1 MAKTFAFQNLPSV
14 RKRRSMFDLSH
25 GLKTSMSAGRLYP
38 IFCQEVYPGDTFK
51 DKTSV
56 VVRVTSAFLKPVM
69 DNCFM
74 DTYFFFVPNRLVMD
88 KWSAVMGE
96 NKNSAWAPSA
106 YATVPTASAGNVKPG
121 SVGDYLGLPADST
134 KTIPAGVNI
143 LPFRAYALIW
153 DEWFRDQNNQQPMN
167 ISKGDTASSS
177 EVYNDSE
184 WSPTNYFGKL
194 APVGKMHDYFTS
206 CLPSPQK
213 GDSVDFGLMK
223 SPERVLPVAGLPWAP
238 STRSTNR
245 NLTNA
250 SISLF
255 PPESEIQALMKN
267 AGYFISGDRLTS
279 GHNAGYIDFIGE
291 GHPSAGTTPSAVG
304 GIAQAQFGGTGAS
317 LDGVLGF
324 TGTTQGSQTTA
335 QIANLAAYD
344 SGQEFGATSVNELR
358 YAFALQRMLEKDALG
373 GTRYTEY
380 LLSHFGVSSPDAR
393 LNRSELLG
401 GHRFPISVQ
410 QVSQTSQPSDSSPL
424 GAVGA
429 YSLSNGECRFTKGF
443 VEHGF
448 IIGVAM
454 IRQYHTYQQGIERF
468 WFRSKRPDYYDPV
481 FANIGEQPVYKSE
494 LYALG
499 ETDLK
504 SQPFGYNEAWADL
517 RYRPNRVTG
526 QMRSN
531 IQNSLDI
538 WHFADDY
545 ENAPTLNSQFIEETP
560 NYIDRT
566 LAVPSASQDQ
576 FIVDFY
582 HKCPAYRCLPVYST
596 PSMLG
601 R

>member
-51 DKTSV
+51 DKTNV
-56 VVRVTSAFLKPVM
+56 VARVTSAFLKPVM

-106 YATVPTASAGNVKPG
+106 YATVPTAVAGNVKPG
-121 SVGDYLGLPADST
+121 TVGDYLGLPADST

-167 ISKGDTASSS
+167 ISKGDIASSS

-213 GDSVDFGLMK
+213 GNQVDFGIL
-223 SPERVLPVAGLPWAP
+223 STPERLLPV
-238 STRSTNR
+238 SSIR
-245 NLTNA
+245 TNA
-250 SISLF
+250 GNFSGDFSAMGSLF
-255 PPESEIQALMKN
+255 PVASKVDELAKSIGFNGSNPSGLRGLYMSTDYEKWVAPGGDIALN
-267 AGYFISGDRLTS
+267 SNPSSSG
-279 GHNAGYIDFIGE
+279 
-291 GHPSAGTTPSAVG
+291 
-304 GIAQAQFGGTGAS
+304 Q
-317 LDGVLGF
+317 GVLLSR
-324 TGTTQGSQTTA
+324 GTASDGSGNVLYPF
-335 QIANLAAYD
+335 NLAAYD
-344 SGQEFGATSVNELR
+344 SGQELGATSINELR

-410 QVSQTSQPSDSSPL
+410 QVSQTSQPSESSPL

-468 WFRSKRPDYYDPV
+468 WFRSKRTDYYDPV

-494 LYALG
+494 LFALG

-504 SQPFGYNEAWADL
+504 AQPFGYNEAWADL

-531 IQNSLDI
+531 ITNSLDI

-560 NYIDRT
+560 TYIDRT
-566 LAVPSASQDQ
+566 LAVPSSSQDQ
-576 FIVDFY
+576 FIVDIY

>member
-51 DKTSV
+51 DKTNV
-56 VVRVTSAFLKPVM
+56 VARVTSAFLKPVM

-74 DTYFFFVPNRLVMD
+74 DIYFFFVPNRLVMD

-106 YATVPTASAGNVKPG
+106 YATVPTAAAGNVKPG
-121 SVGDYLGLPADST
+121 SVGDYLGLPVDSI

-213 GDSVDFGLMK
+213 GDAVDFSIIS
-223 SPERVLPVAGLPWAP
+223 SPERLLPVSTLRVNAGNTNPGGISMGGLFPSDYAHVTQLAKDMGFASASQSGSNGLFMSTSERVWSAP
-238 STRSTNR
+238 SG
-245 NLTNA
+245 
-250 SISLF
+250 
-255 PPESEIQALMKN
+255 EIAIM
-267 AGYFISGDRLTS
+267 S
-279 GHNAGYIDFIGE
+279 
-291 GHPSAGTTPSAVG
+291 SAGTGQGRFLSR
-304 GIAQAQFGGTGAS
+304 GTS
-317 LDGVLGF
+317 SDGSGNILYPF
-324 TGTTQGSQTTA
+324 
-335 QIANLAAYD
+335 NLAAYD
-344 SGQEFGATSVNELR
+344 SGQELGATSVNELR

-429 YSLSNGECRFTKGF
+429 YSLSNGVCRFTKGF

-468 WFRSKRPDYYDPV
+468 WFRSKRTDYYDPV

-494 LYALG
+494 LFALG

-504 SQPFGYNEAWADL
+504 AQPFGYNEAWADL

-531 IQNSLDI
+531 IAQSLDI

-560 NYIDRT
+560 TYIDRT
-566 LAVPSASQDQ
+566 LAVPSSSQDQ
-576 FIVDFY
+576 FIVDIY

>member
-56 VVRVTSAFLKPVM
+56 VARVTSAFLKPVM

-106 YATVPTASAGNVKPG
+106 FATVPTASSGNVKPG

-134 KTIPAGVNI
+134 KSIPAGVNI

-167 ISKGDTASSS
+167 INKGDTAGSY
-177 EVYNDSE
+177 EVYNDDE

-213 GDSVDFGLMK
+213 GDSVDFGLITT
-223 SPERVLPVAGLPWAP
+223 PARVLPVTAL
-238 STRSTNR
+238 RVNR
-245 NLTNA
+245 NTSPTSHSFLPGET
-250 SISLF
+250 S
-255 PPESEIQALMKN
+255 SEYKKLLSD
-267 AGYFISGDRLTS
+267 AGYVWGTDNNNGVIMYGPNSSSFGSAGISGR
-279 GHNAGYIDFIGE
+279 
-291 GHPSAGTTPSAVG
+291 
-304 GIAQAQFGGTGAS
+304 
-317 LDGVLGF
+317 VLG
-324 TGTTQGSQTTA
+324 TQPNAASVPVLGGYPTNSGSRSDVYLN
-335 QIANLAAYD
+335 NLAAYD
-344 SGQEFGATSVNELR
+344 SGQELGASSVNELR

-448 IIGVAM
+448 VIGVAM

-468 WFRSKRPDYYDPV
+468 WFRSKRTDYYDPV

-499 ETDLK
+499 ESDLK
-504 SQPFGYNEAWADL
+504 ATTFGYNEAWADL

-531 IQNSLDI
+531 ISNTLDI

-560 NYIDRT
+560 TYIDRT
-566 LAVPSASQDQ
+566 LAVPSSSQDQ
-576 FIVDFY
+576 FIVDIY

>member
-25 GLKTSMSAGRLYP
+25 GIKTSMSAGRLYP

-51 DKTSV
+51 DKTNV
-56 VVRVTSAFLKPVM
+56 VARVSSAFLKPVM

-74 DTYFFFVPNRLVMD
+74 DVYFFFVPNRLVMD

-106 YATVPTASAGNVKPG
+106 YATVPTANAGVVKPG
-121 SVGDYLGLPADST
+121 TVGDYLGLPVDST
-134 KTIPAGVNI
+134 KSIPGGVNI

-167 ISKGDTASSS
+167 ISRGTFATSS

-213 GDSVDFGLMK
+213 GDAVDIAPVQTAM
-223 SPERVLPVAGLPWAP
+223 VNPVAGDSAFLAQRKDKIASIAQPIIYGRYQLTDFVNNGDATDVMLGAALSSSTPVAGYPYNQFVFKNP
-238 STRSTNR
+238 STDTYTYGVGTEANVTGGEAVKIEHIPL
-245 NLTNA
+245 NL
-250 SISLF
+250 
-255 PPESEIQALMKN
+255 
-267 AGYFISGDRLTS
+267 
-279 GHNAGYIDFIGE
+279 
-291 GHPSAGTTPSAVG
+291 
-304 GIAQAQFGGTGAS
+304 
-317 LDGVLGF
+317 GVDV
-324 TGTTQGSQTTA
+324 S
-335 QIANLAAYD
+335 
-344 SGQEFGATSVNELR
+344 SVNINELR

-410 QVSQTSQPSDSSPL
+410 QVSQTSQPSDTSPL

-448 IIGVAM
+448 VIGVAM

-468 WFRSKRPDYYDPV
+468 WFRSKRTDYYDPV

-499 ETDLK
+499 SSDLK
-504 SQPFGYNEAWADL
+504 EAPFGYNEAWADL

-531 IQNSLDI
+531 VPHSFHI

-560 NYIDRT
+560 TYIDRT
-566 LAVPSASQDQ
+566 LAVPSTSQDQ
-576 FIVDFY
+576 FIVDIY
-582 HKCPAYRCLPVYST
+582 HNCPAYRCLPVYST

>member
-25 GLKTSMSAGRLYP
+25 GIKTSMSAGRLYP

-51 DKTSV
+51 DKTNV
-56 VVRVTSAFLKPVM
+56 VARVSSAFLKPVM

-74 DTYFFFVPNRLVMD
+74 DVYFFFVPNRLVMD

-106 YATVPTASAGNVKPG
+106 YATVPTAGAGVIKPG
-121 SVGDYLGLPADST
+121 TVGDYLGLPVDST
-134 KTIPAGVNI
+134 KSIPPGINI

-167 ISKGDTASSS
+167 ISKGATPSSS
-177 EVYNDSE
+177 EIYNDSE

-194 APVGKMHDYFTS
+194 APVGKLHDYFTS

-213 GDSVDFGLMK
+213 GDAVDLGPLQTAYVNPVYMDNRQLRVRAGEILNSGVPTIYGRFSMDDVTPNGSVD
-223 SPERVLPVAGLPWAP
+223 
-238 STRSTNR
+238 
-245 NLTNA
+245 
-250 SISLF
+250 SISLGSVLDSTSPTNGYLTNSF
-255 PPESEIQALMKN
+255 EFKDSSVSNSPYSFGVGRES
-267 AGYFISGDRLTS
+267 
-279 GHNAGYIDFIGE
+279 
-291 GHPSAGTTPSAVG
+291 TP
-304 GIAQAQFGGTGAS
+304 
-317 LDGVLGF
+317 
-324 TGTTQGSQTTA
+324 GSP
-335 QIANLAAYD
+335 
-344 SGQEFGATSVNELR
+344 ATSSNNTQIPLNLGVEVSGVSINELR

-410 QVSQTSQPSDSSPL
+410 QVSQTSQPSESSPL

-429 YSLSNGECRFTKGF
+429 YSLSNGKCRFTKGF

-448 IIGVAM
+448 VIGVAM

-468 WFRSKRPDYYDPV
+468 WFRSKRTDYYDPV

-504 SQPFGYNEAWADL
+504 ATPFGYNEAFADL

-531 IQNSLDI
+531 ISNSLDI

-545 ENAPTLNSQFIEETP
+545 QNAPTLNSQFIQETP
-560 NYIDRT
+560 TYIDRT
-566 LAVPSASQDQ
+566 LAVPSTSQDQ
-576 FIVDFY
+576 FIVDIY
-582 HKCPAYRCLPVYST
+582 HNCPAYRCLPVYGT

>member
-25 GLKTSMSAGRLYP
+25 GIKTSMNAGRLYP

-51 DKTSV
+51 DKTNV
-56 VVRVTSAFLKPVM
+56 VARVSSAFLKPVM

-74 DTYFFFVPNRLVMD
+74 DVYFFFVPNRLVMD

-96 NKNSAWAPSA
+96 NKNSAWAPSS
-106 YATVPTASAGNVKPG
+106 YSTVPTAGAGVVKPG
-121 SVGDYLGLPADST
+121 TVGDYFGLPVDST
-134 KTIPAGVNI
+134 KSIPGGVNI

-167 ISKGDTASSS
+167 IYKGDAPSSH

-184 WSPTNYFGKL
+184 WSPNNYFGKL

-213 GDSVDFGLMK
+213 GDVVDIGPLQTAFVNPISLNDSQLRSRAGTVLDSHTPVIYGRFGLEDIT
-223 SPERVLPVAGLPWAP
+223 SNGNVYDVGLSSFLNS
-238 STRSTNR
+238 STPTNGY
-245 NLTNA
+245 LTN
-250 SISLF
+250 
-255 PPESEIQALMKN
+255 
-267 AGYFISGDRLTS
+267 
-279 GHNAGYIDFIGE
+279 DFIFKDSSVSSNPYSFG
-291 GHPSAGTTPSAVG
+291 VG
-304 GIAQAQFGGTGAS
+304 RETVPGGS
-317 LDGVLGF
+317 
-324 TGTTQGSQTTA
+324 
-335 QIANLAAYD
+335 
-344 SGQEFGATSVNELR
+344 GATSTNDTQIPLNLGVSVSGVSINELR

-448 IIGVAM
+448 VIGVAM

-468 WFRSKRPDYYDPV
+468 WFRSKRTDYYDPV

-499 ETDLK
+499 STDLK
-504 SQPFGYNEAWADL
+504 EAPFGYNEAWADL

-531 IQNSLDI
+531 VPHSFHI

-560 NYIDRT
+560 TYIDRT
-566 LAVPSASQDQ
+566 LAVPSTSQDQ
-576 FIVDFY
+576 FIVDIY
-582 HKCPAYRCLPVYST
+582 HNCPAYRCLPVYST

>member
-1 MAKTFAFQNLPSV
+1 MAKNFAFQNLPSV
-14 RKRRSMFDLSH
+14 KKRRSMFDLTH
-25 GLKTSMSAGRLYP
+25 GVKTSMSAGKLYP

-51 DKTSV
+51 DKTTIV
-56 VVRVTSAFLKPVM
+56 ARVTSAFLKPVM

-88 KWSAVMGE
+88 NWSAVMGE

-106 YATVPTASAGNVKPG
+106 YATAPTAAAGVISSG
-121 SVGDYLGLPADST
+121 TVGDYLGLPVDSLLS
-134 KTIPAGVNI
+134 IPAGVNI

-167 ISKGDTASSS
+167 INKTGTAGTY
-177 EVYNDSE
+177 EVYNNND

-213 GDSVDFGLMK
+213 GDPVELS
-223 SPERVLPVAGLPWAP
+223 VAGGFLPLRTDDTLHDLTDDDVDQPLKVGFGYFRNNIWTSYTP
-238 STRSTNR
+238 TRSDF
-245 NLTNA
+245 LGSDLSGA
-250 SISLF
+250 VSL
-255 PPESEIQALMKN
+255 M
-267 AGYFISGDRLTS
+267 Y
-279 GHNAGYIDFIGE
+279 
-291 GHPSAGTTPSAVG
+291 GTTSDG
-304 GIAQAQFGGTGAS
+304 STIAPNSRGQ
-317 LDGVLGF
+317 VLS
-324 TGTTQGSQTTA
+324 GTTYPAEVIKT
-335 QIANLAAYD
+335 NLGVE
-344 SGQEFGATSVNELR
+344 SSELGAVAINELR

-373 GTRYTEY
+373 GSRYTEY

-410 QVSQTSQPSDSSPL
+410 QVSQTSQPSESSPL

-448 IIGVAM
+448 VIGVAM

-468 WFRSKRPDYYDPV
+468 WFRSKRTDYYDPV

-504 SQPFGYNEAWADL
+504 ATPFGYNEAWADL

-531 IQNSLDI
+531 ISNSLDI

-545 ENAPTLNSQFIEETP
+545 ANAPTLNSQFIEETP
-560 NYIDRT
+560 VYIDRS
-566 LAVPSASQDQ
+566 LAVPSSSQDQ
-576 FIVDFY
+576 FIVDIY

>member
-1 MAKTFAFQNLPSV
+1 MAKHFAFQNLPSV
-14 RKRRSMFDLSH
+14 KKRRSMFDLTH
-25 GLKTSMSAGRLYP
+25 GIKTSMSAGKLYP

-51 DKTSV
+51 DKTSIV
-56 VVRVTSAFLKPVM
+56 ARVTSAFLKPVM

-106 YATVPTASAGNVKPG
+106 YASAPTAAAGVVKSG
-121 SVGDYLGLPADST
+121 TVGDYLGLPVDDTLS
-134 KTIPAGVNI
+134 IPSGVNI

-167 ISKGDTASSS
+167 IDKGEVAGSN
-177 EVYNDSE
+177 EVYNDSD

-213 GDSVDFGLMK
+213 GSAVELGLTEL
-223 SPERVLPVAGLPWAP
+223 PARVLPVAGAGINPETSATSP
-238 STRSTNR
+238 
-245 NLTNA
+245 
-250 SISLF
+250 SLF
-255 PPESEIQALMKN
+255 PDASELNSLLQS
-267 AGYFISGDRLTS
+267 AGYTTTGASFGLGTIYMGLNADSFATS
-279 GHNAGYIDFIGE
+279 LSTNQTVGLNGAASFAGAKPKLSNFTTDNPTG
-291 GHPSAGTTPSAVG
+291 SAGTAY
-304 GIAQAQFGGTGAS
+304 IN
-317 LDGVLGF
+317 
-324 TGTTQGSQTTA
+324 
-335 QIANLAAYD
+335 NLVAYD
-344 SGQEFGATSVNELR
+344 SGAELTPTTINELR

-373 GTRYTEY
+373 GSRYTEY

-410 QVSQTSQPSDSSPL
+410 QVSQTSQPSESSPL

-448 IIGVAM
+448 VIGVAM

-468 WFRSKRPDYYDPV
+468 WFRSKRTDYYDPV

-504 SQPFGYNEAWADL
+504 AIPFGYNEAWADL

-531 IQNSLDI
+531 ISNSLDI

-560 NYIDRT
+560 VYIDRS
-566 LAVPSASQDQ
+566 LAVPSSSQDQ
-576 FIVDFY
+576 FIVDIY

>member
-51 DKTSV
+51 DKTNV
-56 VVRVTSAFLKPVM
+56 VARVTSAFLKPVM

-106 YATVPTASAGNVKPG
+106 YATVPTAASGIVKPG
-121 SVGDYLGLPADST
+121 SVGDYLGLPADMTQS
-134 KTIPAGVNI
+134 IPAGVNI

-184 WSPTNYFGKL
+184 WSPINYFGKL
-194 APVGKMHDYFTS
+194 APVGKVHDYFTS

-213 GDSVDFGLMK
+213 GDAVDFGIL
-223 SPERVLPVAGLPWAP
+223 STPERILPVSGVDLG
-238 STRSTNR
+238 N
-245 NLTNA
+245 NA
-250 SISLF
+250 NGAKTSPSLF
-255 PPESEIQALMKN
+255 PDKSHLIELLNQAGYNVTLANMFGTGKVAVSTSPESTLFGADGVNL
-267 AGYFISGDRLTS
+267 
-279 GHNAGYIDFIGE
+279 
-291 GHPSAGTTPSAVG
+291 GT
-304 GIAQAQFGGTGAS
+304 IGGTSLAGALGSGS
-317 LDGVLGF
+317 LPSGSSINSSVGF
-324 TGTTQGSQTTA
+324 T
-335 QIANLAAYD
+335 NLAAYD
-344 SGQEFGATSVNELR
+344 SGQELGATSINELR

-410 QVSQTSQPSDSSPL
+410 QVSQTSQPSDTSPL

-429 YSLSNGECRFTKGF
+429 YSLSNGECCFTKGF

-468 WFRSKRPDYYDPV
+468 WFRSKRTDYYDPV

-494 LYALG
+494 LYAFG
-499 ETDLK
+499 ATDLK
-504 SQPFGYNEAWADL
+504 ETPFGYNEAWADL

-531 IQNSLDI
+531 IQKSLDI

-560 NYIDRT
+560 TYIDRT
-566 LAVPSASQDQ
+566 LAVPSTSQDQ
-576 FIVDFY
+576 FIVDIY

>member
-25 GLKTSMSAGRLYP
+25 GIKTSMSAGRLYP

-51 DKTSV
+51 DKTNV
-56 VVRVTSAFLKPVM
+56 VARVSSAFLKPVM

-74 DTYFFFVPNRLVMD
+74 DVYFFFVPNRLVMD

-106 YATVPTASAGNVKPG
+106 YATVPTAGAGVVKPG
-121 SVGDYLGLPADST
+121 TVGDYLGLPVDST
-134 KTIPAGVNI
+134 KSIPGGVNI

-167 ISKGDTASSS
+167 IYKGDVATSS

-213 GDSVDFGLMK
+213 GDAVAISPLQRSFVNPVSVDIDTLNARSAELVGSPAIYYGRYFMSGNSSNVSVLNSTLDQVVAPQVPGGGLHHYSYEYRENNSSPYKFGINN
-223 SPERVLPVAGLPWAP
+223 EATV
-238 STRSTNR
+238 
-245 NLTNA
+245 
-250 SISLF
+250 
-255 PPESEIQALMKN
+255 
-267 AGYFISGDRLTS
+267 
-279 GHNAGYIDFIGE
+279 
-291 GHPSAGTTPSAVG
+291 
-304 GIAQAQFGGTGAS
+304 GGTGVS
-317 LDGVLGF
+317 
-324 TGTTQGSQTTA
+324 TTA
-335 QIANLAAYD
+335 NHQTNVPLNLAVD
-344 SGQEFGATSVNELR
+344 VSGVDVNELR

-448 IIGVAM
+448 VIGVAM

-468 WFRSKRPDYYDPV
+468 WFRTKRTDYYDPV

-499 ETDLK
+499 ASDLK
-504 SQPFGYNEAWADL
+504 EAPFGYNEAWADL

-531 IQNSLDI
+531 VPHSFHI

-560 NYIDRT
+560 TYIDRT
-566 LAVPSASQDQ
+566 LAVPSSSQDQ
-576 FIVDFY
+576 FIVDIY
-582 HKCPAYRCLPVYST
+582 HNCPAYRCLPVYST

>member
-56 VVRVTSAFLKPVM
+56 VARVSSAFLKPVM

-106 YATVPTASAGNVKPG
+106 FATVPTASSGIVKPG
-121 SVGDYLGLPADST
+121 SVGDYLGLPADTT
-134 KTIPAGVNI
+134 KSIPAGVNI

-167 ISKGDTASSS
+167 INKGDSVGSN
-177 EVYNDSE
+177 EVYNEDE

-213 GDSVDFGLMK
+213 GDSVDFGIL
-223 SPERVLPVAGLPWAP
+223 SLPERLLPVSTIRANAGNTPVDYP
-238 STRSTNR
+238 TMG
-245 NLTNA
+245 
-250 SISLF
+250 SLF
-255 PPESEIQALMKN
+255 PDYDKTDKLAKDIGFTASSVGGSNGLFLSVNEKTWDVPTGDIALHSASGSGQGRLLSRGSSSES
-267 AGYFISGDRLTS
+267 S
-279 GHNAGYIDFIGE
+279 GYILY
-291 GHPSAGTTPSAVG
+291 PY
-304 GIAQAQFGGTGAS
+304 
-317 LDGVLGF
+317 
-324 TGTTQGSQTTA
+324 
-335 QIANLAAYD
+335 NLAAYD
-344 SGQEFGATSVNELR
+344 SGQEIGATSVNELR

-410 QVSQTSQPSDSSPL
+410 QVSQTSQPSESSPL

-448 IIGVAM
+448 VIGVAM

-468 WFRSKRPDYYDPV
+468 WFRSKRTDYYDPV

-494 LYALG
+494 LYAYG
-499 ETDLK
+499 ESDLK
-504 SQPFGYNEAWADL
+504 ATPFGYNEAWADL

-531 IQNSLDI
+531 ISNTLDV

-560 NYIDRT
+560 TYIDRT
-566 LAVPSASQDQ
+566 LAVPSTSQDQ
-576 FIVDFY
+576 FIVDIY

>member
-1 MAKTFAFQNLPSV
+1 MAKSFAFQNLPSV
-14 RKRRSMFDLSH
+14 KKRRSMFDLSH
-25 GLKTSMSAGRLYP
+25 CIKTSMSAGKLYP

-51 DKTSV
+51 DKTSIV
-56 VVRVTSAFLKPVM
+56 ARVTSAFLKPVM

-106 YATVPTASAGNVKPG
+106 YASAPTASAGVVKSG
-121 SVGDYLGLPADST
+121 TIGDYFGLPVDQSLS
-134 KTIPAGVNI
+134 IPAGVNI

-167 ISKGDTASSS
+167 IDKGDVAGSN
-177 EVYNDSE
+177 EVYNDND

-213 GDSVDFGLMK
+213 GDAVEVGLTQT
-223 SPERVLPVAGLPWAP
+223 PERILPVAGLSVDLHGVTSPQLFPVRTSDDYKKLVNDAGYTWAN
-238 STRSTNR
+238 TIDTGGFLLGSTNTDFSIQGKTNQYLKVNN
-245 NLTNA
+245 NL
-250 SISLF
+250 SL
-255 PPESEIQALMKN
+255 PTIVSGTADSST
-267 AGYFISGDRLTS
+267 AGQSVFI
-279 GHNAGYIDFIGE
+279 NN
-291 GHPSAGTTPSAVG
+291 
-304 GIAQAQFGGTGAS
+304 
-317 LDGVLGF
+317 LG
-324 TGTTQGSQTTA
+324 
-335 QIANLAAYD
+335 AYD
-344 SGQEFGATSVNELR
+344 PGTELSPTSINELR

-373 GTRYTEY
+373 GSRYTEY
-380 LLSHFGVSSPDAR
+380 LLTHFGVSSPDAR

-410 QVSQTSQPSDSSPL
+410 QVSQTSQPSESSPL

-429 YSLSNGECRFTKGF
+429 YSLSNGACRFTKGF

-448 IIGVAM
+448 VIGVAM

-468 WFRSKRPDYYDPV
+468 WFRSKRTDYYDPV

-499 ETDLK
+499 EADLK
-504 SQPFGYNEAWADL
+504 STPFGYNEAWADL

-531 IQNSLDI
+531 IPNSLDI

-560 NYIDRT
+560 VYIDRS
-566 LAVPSASQDQ
+566 LAVPSSSQDQ
-576 FIVDFY
+576 FIVDIY